1 MSAAEGAVTAVVPT
15 KYATAINAVSTF
27 FKSVRA
33 GNDFKTVATDVVAS
47 MGASLIGRGS
57 SYLGGKVKLAQF
69 KNKSTKGGLKAL
81 GRSLKN
87 SKRNGNEFKQLS
99 NWDKNMNR
107 LGAWH
112 FADSAYGQ
120 FCGYLGSGGFS
131 LTYGLIKYGR

>member
-1 MSAAEGAVTAVVPT
+1 MDVAA
-15 KYATAINAVSTF
+15 
-27 FKSVRA
+27 SV
-33 GNDFKTVATDVVAS
+33 GS
-47 MGASLIGRGS
+47 SLIGSGS

-81 GRSLKN
+81 GRTFKK

-112 FADSAYGQ
+112 FANSAYGQ